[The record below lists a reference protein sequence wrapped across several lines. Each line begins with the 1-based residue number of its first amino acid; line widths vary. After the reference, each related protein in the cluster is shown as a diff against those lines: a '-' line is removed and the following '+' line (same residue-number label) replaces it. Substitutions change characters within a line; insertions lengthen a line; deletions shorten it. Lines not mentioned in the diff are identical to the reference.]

1 MSPIAIFRFCT
12 TKCGVQSHDNV
23 FHYLVCVP
31 VYIWYFFLYRK
42 LWCWRTTNLWKF
54 PADILITV
62 LNRHPRY
69 CYCWFSFTEE
79 EKYPG
84 GFDFHLT
91 LFYMFTKY
99 VHVLYTSSPRLEIE
113 LTLPWSPPPQSSFPY
128 TINLVMFKSTH
139 KRCSSLK
146 KISNQHNTRS
156 QEEKR
161 TR

>member
-1 MSPIAIFRFCT
+1 MECSHTIMYSITLSVSLSIFDIFS
-12 TKCGVQSHDNV
+12 VQETVMLEDHQLMKISCRHP
-23 FHYLVCVP
+23 H
-31 VYIWYFFLYRK
+31 
-42 LWCWRTTNLWKF
+42 
-54 PADILITV
+54 LITV

-128 TINLVMFKSTH
+128 TINLVMFKSSQLTSGVRLWKKSPTNTTQEVR
-139 KRCSSLK
+139 KRKELGR
-146 KISNQHNTRS
+146 IRFL
-156 QEEKR
+156 
-161 TR
+161 